1 MPENEAYWALASAAQ
16 LKAARYRRRSSR
28 SQQVAQDHS
37 LLVYSPSQRE
47 GRRAEDQARRYLEA
61 QGLVVLQHN
70 LRCKA
75 GEIDLVCKEGDTLVF
90 VEVRQRSSHHF
101 GGAAASVNR
110 QKQQRI
116 ALAAS
121 FFLPRLQK
129 LYFNGRLP
137 LCRFD
142 VIALEEASLQWIK
155 AAFAVPPMR

>member
-16 LKAARYRRRSSR
+16 LKAARYRRRSTR
-28 SQQVAQDHS
+28 SQVAQDHG

-47 GRRAEDQARRYLEA
+47 GRRAEDKARRYLEA

-75 GEIDLVCKEGDTLVF
+75 GEIDLVCKEGHTLVF
-90 VEVRQRSSHHF
+90 VEVRQRSTDHF

-110 QKQQRI
+110 HKQRRI

-129 LYFNGRLP
+129 LYFNGRPP